1 MQAKV
6 YLRYGSYWLR
16 IVTLTREFEQSFSL
30 FSSLKYGVIM
40 KPMRICSV
48 LLLAIFAVLSQSASG
63 QSQTEHERTAAIASA
78 LAAHDFDQALTLLQ
92 PAIKE
97 SPQNATLWTMQALAL
112 SGKGNKKEA
121 RFAYQKALKISPD
134 FLPALEGAAQLEY
147 EAGSQEAVPLLKHLL
162 RLRPNDPTSEGMLGV
177 LAYKRGDCVQAVEY
191 FAASGP
197 LMDSQPA
204 TREEYCT
211 CLLKL
216 NRPDDAILVYQK
228 AVELSPEDSD
238 TRRQLATIQLTSGR
252 LKEALSTLAP
262 LLQKD
267 PPDVATLEL
276 AASAYEADDNT
287 PLAVTTLRQAIVRDP
302 HNVDLYIDFAALSM
316 DHRSYQVGI
325 DMVNVGLKAEP
336 KSAPLYMAR
345 GVLYVQLAEY
355 EKAENDFDTADQ
367 LAPNQGIGSVAR
379 GLEQSEANDLDRALA
394 TVRSKLGTKPN
405 DPDLLYLQ
413 ADILTK
419 MGPEPGSENFQI
431 ALRSARKAVALQPT
445 LSAARDVLAKLYL
458 QSGQTHAAIDQ
469 CRESLK
475 ADPKNQTALY
485 RLIQALRKAG
495 ETKEIPDLLKRLAE
509 LRAETT
515 KEEREHNR
523 YKLVEAGATPIAAT
537 P

>member
-1 MQAKV
+1 
-6 YLRYGSYWLR
+6 LR
-16 IVTLTREFEQSFSL
+16 IVALTGEFEQSFSL
-30 FSSLKYGVIM
+30 FSSRKHGAIM
-40 KPMRICSV
+40 KHMRISSV
-48 LLLAIFAVLSQSASG
+48 LPLLAIFAVLSQTASG
-63 QSQTEHERTAAIASA
+63 QTERERTAAIASA
-78 LAAHDFDQALTLLQ
+78 LAAHDFDQALMLLQ

-97 SPQNATLWTMQALAL
+97 SPQNAKLWTMQALAL

-121 RFAYQKALKISPD
+121 RSAYQKALKISPE

-162 RLRPNDPTSEGMLGV
+162 KLRPHDPTSEGMLAV
-177 LAYKRGDCVQAVEY
+177 LAYKRGDCAQAVEY
-191 FAASGP
+191 FAASAP
-197 LMDSQPA
+197 LLESQPA

-216 NRPDDAILVYQK
+216 NRPNDAILVYQK
-228 AVELSPEDSD
+228 AVELNPEDSD
-238 TRRQLATIQLTSGR
+238 TRRQLATIQLMSEQP
-252 LKEALSTLAP
+252 KEALTTLAP

-267 PPDVATLEL
+267 PPDVETLEL
-276 AASAYEADDNT
+276 AASAYEADGNT

-316 DHRSYQVGI
+316 DHRSYEVGI

-345 GVLYVQLAEY
+345 GVLLVQLAKY
-355 EKAENDFDTADQ
+355 EEAENDFDRADE
-367 LAPNQGIGSVAR
+367 LAPNQGISSVAR

-394 TVRSKLGTKPN
+394 TVRSKLATKPN

-419 MGPEPGSENFQI
+419 MGQEPGSENFQI
-431 ALRSARKAVALQPT
+431 ALRSAKKAVALQPT

-458 QSGQTHAAIDQ
+458 QGGQTHAAIDQ
-469 CRESLK
+469 CREALK
-475 ADPKNQTALY
+475 ADPKDQTALY

-523 YKLVEAGATPIAAT
+523 YKLVEAGAAPSPTAP
-537 P
+537 